1 MQLTS
6 VGRYKTIIH
15 HFIII
20 TNTFIYDLG
29 YGGGEAREYLG
40 SVRAWSAGEMNALE
54 AFQKAQMA
62 KAKLNKK
69 MAANEENR
77 EQHFCELK
85 NWLKEKNDKMM
96 AAMEAKKVKPLRPP
110 IVKEQ
115 SN

>member
-1 MQLTS
+1 M
-6 VGRYKTIIH
+6 H
-15 HFIII
+15 
-20 TNTFIYDLG
+20 
-29 YGGGEAREYLG
+29 
-40 SVRAWSAGEMNALE
+40 ALE

-62 KAKLNKK
+62 KMEAKLNKK

-85 NWLKEKNDKMM
+85 SRLKKKNDKMM
-96 AAMEAKKVKPLRPP
+96 AALEAKKVKPLCPP